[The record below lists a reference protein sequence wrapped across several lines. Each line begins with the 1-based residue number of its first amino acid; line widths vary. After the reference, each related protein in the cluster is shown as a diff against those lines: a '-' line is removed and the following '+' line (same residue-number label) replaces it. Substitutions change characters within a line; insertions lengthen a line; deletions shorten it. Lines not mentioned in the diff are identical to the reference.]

1 MFLVLYRCVEIFSL
15 ICFEKALVSSLAAK
29 SNSQAITIA
38 STWQLVTFCISFS
51 SSYAKTP
58 SSLKECFYSV
68 ESRLIC
74 EPRDLGNGCGSSI
87 SYLAIMVSSE
97 EKSFSRAPETNEI
110 FKQPQQPHGKNGTE
124 GMIEP
129 TKPVGVFYRSTSHVS
144 GPDAFEPSSPQSPS
158 PSDGDYHERGD
169 EIYDRVS
176 LRRKHII
183 VTVLS
188 FCAFLSPLSSTSIL
202 AAVPEVAE
210 TYHTTGS
217 IINVSNA
224 AYMALMGIS
233 PVIWGPMSQVFGRR
247 PVS

>member
-1 MFLVLYRCVEIFSL
+1 ML
-15 ICFEKALVSSLAAK
+15 
-29 SNSQAITIA
+29 
-38 STWQLVTFCISFS
+38 ST
-51 SSYAKTP
+51 
-58 SSLKECFYSV
+58 
-68 ESRLIC
+68 
-74 EPRDLGNGCGSSI
+74 
-87 SYLAIMVSSE
+87 E
-97 EKSFSRAPETNEI
+97 EKSSPRAPETNEI
-110 FKQPQQPHGKNGTE
+110 SKLSQQYRDENDIE

-129 TKPVGVFYRSTSHVS
+129 TKPVGVFYRPTSHVS
-144 GPDAFEPSSPQSPS
+144 GPDAFEPSSPQSS
-158 PSDGDYHERGD
+158 SSSAVGYHETGD

-183 VTVLS
+183 VAVLS

>member
-1 MFLVLYRCVEIFSL
+1 M
-15 ICFEKALVSSLAAK
+15 
-29 SNSQAITIA
+29 T
-38 STWQLVTFCISFS
+38 ST
-51 SSYAKTP
+51 
-58 SSLKECFYSV
+58 
-68 ESRLIC
+68 
-74 EPRDLGNGCGSSI
+74 
-87 SYLAIMVSSE
+87 E
-97 EKSFSRAPETNEI
+97 EKLSPAPPESYGVLELSQTSD
-110 FKQPQQPHGKNGTE
+110 KKVTE
-124 GMIEP
+124 GVAESTNP
-129 TKPVGVFYRSTSHVS
+129 TSVVYRSASHVS
-144 GPDAFEPSSPQSPS
+144 GPDAFEPPS
-158 PSDGDYHERGD
+158 PPAEAPPSNQFFEAGD

-176 LRRKHII
+176 SHRKHII

-202 AAVPEVAE
+202 AAVPEVAK

>member
-1 MFLVLYRCVEIFSL
+1 
-15 ICFEKALVSSLAAK
+15 
-29 SNSQAITIA
+29 
-38 STWQLVTFCISFS
+38 
-51 SSYAKTP
+51 
-58 SSLKECFYSV
+58 
-68 ESRLIC
+68 
-74 EPRDLGNGCGSSI
+74 
-87 SYLAIMVSSE
+87 MVSSE

-110 FKQPQQPHGKNGTE
+110 SKQPQQPHGKNGTE
-124 GMIEP
+124 RMIEP
-129 TKPVGVFYRSTSHVS
+129 AKPVGVFYRSTSHVS
-144 GPDAFEPSSPQSPS
+144 GPDAFEPSSPQSPL
-158 PSDGDYHERGD
+158 PSDGGYHERGD

-210 TYHTTGS
+210 TYNTTGS